1 MARIRGFLWNNKTKQ
16 LFSKGKEVVDNSASN
31 LVNALKNVGSATGA
45 AVQLTANGDDT
56 NIDLTLSAKGTGSVT
71 VSSTGAIIVPKG
83 TTAQAPT
90 GAAGM
95 LRYNT
100 TLTRYERYDTSA
112 GAFVDIATQTTVEE
126 SDDVSV
132 GETLSVGTSVK
143 NIDTFVTST
152 YDS

>member
-1 MARIRGFLWNNKTKQ
+1 MPRIRGFQWNNRTKQ

-100 TLTRYERYDTSA
+100 TLTRYERYDTSGWTA
-112 GAFVDIATQTTVEE
+112 ITTT
-126 SDDVSV
+126 SSTSYLT
-132 GETLSVGTSVK
+132 TLCFSFLTLCFSLC
-143 NIDTFVTST
+143 TEF
-152 YDS
+152 